1 MNGLTIMVGAMVI
14 FFLGYR
20 FYGRWLEKTW
30 GIDPAALTRPGAS
43 TPQRSHRH
51 NASTTA
57 TTSLRKTAGR
67 FLRTSSLR
75 LPARAR

>member
-30 GIDPAALTRPGAS
+30 GIDPAALTPAQRFNDGNDFS
-43 TPQRSHRH
+43 PQ
-51 NASTTA
+51 
-57 TTSLRKTAGR
+57 TAGR

-75 LPARAR
+75 LRARAR

>member
-30 GIDPAALTRPGAS
+30 GIDPTALTPAQRFNDFSSQRP
-43 TPQRSHRH
+43 
-51 NASTTA
+51 
-57 TTSLRKTAGR
+57 
-67 FLRTSSLR
+67 
-75 LPARAR
+75 